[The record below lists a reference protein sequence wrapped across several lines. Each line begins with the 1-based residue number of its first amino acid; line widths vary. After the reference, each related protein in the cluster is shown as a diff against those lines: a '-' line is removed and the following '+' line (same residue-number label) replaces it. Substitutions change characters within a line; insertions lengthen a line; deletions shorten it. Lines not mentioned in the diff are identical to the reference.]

1 MDQLSIAIL
10 RAFPLNSEMRI
21 NSPFAS
27 TSYYPRAW
35 AYADALVDRSLG
47 GVRGTMENKS
57 CVPIYIVQHMVNTT
71 IQGVFTH

>member
-35 AYADALVDRSLG
+35 AYADARWLIAVWAAF
-47 GVRGTMENKS
+47 VRPLK
-57 CVPIYIVQHMVNTT
+57 
-71 IQGVFTH
+71 